1 MTHSCGSLHCIQT
14 VPLRCVTESLFIAIA
29 YVNFLVYNTRSAAVL
44 WPNKFNTTYALHRP
58 ALDAFLHTRTDN
70 TLKFIYIYFSWRR
83 WSRLFFIL
91 FHFLL
96 HSTHGLRSSIKSNS
110 MSTAWSKDTFE
121 WKEKITTITALTYS
135 IHLACNKCR
144 YHSQFITFRIFRY

>member
-70 TLKFIYIYFSWRR
+70 TQIYLHLFLLTTLVSFIFYFIS
-83 WSRLFFIL
+83 

-110 MSTAWSKDTFE
+110 MSTAWSKDIQKNNYYNSVNLF
-121 WKEKITTITALTYS
+121 
-135 IHLACNKCR
+135 
-144 YHSQFITFRIFRY
+144 HSSRM